1 MTDTLSYRITAAIRH
16 HHEGMNVAMLL
27 SVLNYAARSSVI
39 SATCH
44 TLAKRGFLLKETR
57 PIPGTR
63 RLVAWFRPSP
73 ALLRGELRHVS
84 GPTPRTEPIWRI
96 LDEDGPQTLDTI
108 TARTGMSRR
117 AAHGALMAMIAGG
130 EVERLG
136 PANQQRYGLVTDED
150 EPWSPP
156 VNYIS
161 ASRAWALGL
170 KRAA

>member
-1 MTDTLSYRITAAIRH
+1 VTDTLSYRITAAIRH
-16 HHEGMNVAMLL
+16 HHEGMNVAMLMD
-27 SVLNYAARSSVI
+27 VLNYAARSSLI

-44 TLAKRGFLLKETR
+44 SLAKRGFLVKEER
-57 PIPGTR
+57 PMPGTR

-73 ALLRGELRHVS
+73 ALLRGEVRHS
-84 GPTPRTEPIWRI
+84 AGHTPRAEPIRQF
-96 LDEDGPQTLDTI
+96 LESDGPQTLDTI

-161 ASRAWALGL
+161 AARAWALGL

>member
-1 MTDTLSYRITAAIRH
+1 MMDTLSFRITNAIRH

-27 SVLNYAARSSVI
+27 DVLNYAAPSRVI

-44 TLAKRGFLLKETR
+44 SLAKRGFLVKEQR
-57 PIPGTR
+57 PLPGTR
-63 RLVAWFRPSP
+63 RIVSWFRPSV
-73 ALLRGELRHVS
+73 ALLRDEVRHIA
-84 GPTPRTEPIWRI
+84 GHTPRAEPIRQ
-96 LDEDGPQTLDTI
+96 LLEADGPQTLDTI

-130 EVERLG
+130 EVERVG
-136 PANQQRYGLVTDED
+136 PTNQQRYGLVTDED
-150 EPWSPP
+150 EPWAPP
-156 VNYIS
+156 TNYIS